1 MSANGESNTV
11 IDFKTISVIIVN
23 FNSGPFLRESVSHLK
38 RCRGAVDI
46 IVVDNA
52 STDLSAEF
60 CHTELGVQF
69 FPLDSNIG
77 FGAACNLGAKAARGQ
92 ILLFLNP
99 DCFPSTDAFEILL
112 AFFEA
117 NQNLGACGGLLLGF
131 DGREQSGGRRRDPT
145 LMLSA
150 GKVMRR
156 VTGLRFLPTFDLSN
170 EPLGDDAIKVDAVS
184 GACLAVRESVFRGVG
199 GFDEAFFLHFE
210 DLDLCRSIRRSG
222 FEVRF
227 VPQAVFYHY
236 QGASGGLTSGA
247 LGAHKAR
254 GFLQYFRKYSNI
266 PGFVLRA
273 LVGVVNLLDG
283 GLQTRNSGPSSDQR
297 PPAGSIQA
305 LVGGLTG
312 STVVHIVLGARSD
325 IGEALIARLSASGVH
340 VLAVSRRVDDL
351 PNFPNVTNLHP
362 DFLKRHLAHSNI
374 LIAGVVTLCPIWE
387 LPAYSDLFHLLR
399 SESNKFI
406 GLSSTSITT
415 KNSAEA
421 KSRSEVARRLQEG
434 ERWIESNLHHK
445 GVPAFIL
452 RPTLVFGGRWNRNIN
467 AIKRV
472 LARSPFRP
480 RLPFAVGLRNPI
492 HADDLAEWIMRVL
505 GSSSKLD
512 TELAVVEY
520 PGGEPIS
527 FDTLLARCADSVD
540 CPVRTLRVNHLALRC
555 IIFALRRLPTFGEIP
570 KDFVDRLAQDFT
582 FTDTRAS
589 LAASVEKRRFRP

>member
-11 IDFKTISVIIVN
+11 TDVKTISVIIVN

-38 RCRGAVDI
+38 RCRSAVDV

-52 STDLSAEF
+52 SIDLSAEF
-60 CHTELGVQF
+60 CHTESGVQF

-77 FGAACNLGAKAARGQ
+77 FGPACNLGAKAARGKV
-92 ILLFLNP
+92 LLFLNP
-99 DCFPSTDAFEILL
+99 DCFPSTDALETLL
-112 AFFEA
+112 ALFDA
-117 NQNLGACGGLLLGF
+117 DHNLGACGGLLLGF

-145 LMLSA
+145 LLLSA

-156 VTGLRFLPTFDLSN
+156 ITGLRLLPTFDLTN
-170 EPLGDDAIKVDAVS
+170 EPFAGEAIKVDAVS
-184 GACLAVRESVFRGVG
+184 GACLAVRKSVFHKVG

-210 DLDLCRSIRRSG
+210 DLDLCRTIRRFG
-222 FEVRF
+222 FGVCF

-266 PGFVLRA
+266 PGFVLRTF
-273 LVGVVNLLDG
+273 LGVVNLFDRRF
-283 GLQTRNSGPSSDQR
+283 QSWNSGPSSDQR

-305 LVGGLTG
+305 LVAGLTG
-312 STVVHIVLGARSD
+312 RTVVHIVLGARSD
-325 IGEALIARLSASGVH
+325 IGEALIARLSAAGIH
-340 VLAVSRRVDDL
+340 VLAVSRRIDNL
-351 PNFPNVTNLHP
+351 PSFPNVTNLHP

-415 KNSAEA
+415 KDSSEG

-434 ERWIESNLHHK
+434 ERWIESTLHHK
-445 GVPAFIL
+445 GVPAVIL

-467 AIKRV
+467 AVKKV

-480 RLPFAVGLRNPI
+480 RLSFAVGLRNPI
-492 HADDLAEWIMRVL
+492 HADDIAEWITGVL
-505 GSSSKLD
+505 KLSGKSD
-512 TELAVVEY
+512 AKLSMVEY

-527 FDTLLARCADSVD
+527 FDTLLSRCADSVN
-540 CPVRTLRVNHLALRC
+540 CPVRALRVSHLALRW
-555 IIFALRRLPTFGEIP
+555 IIFGLRRLPTFGEIP

-582 FTDTRAS
+582 FTDTSARV
-589 LAASVEKRRFRP
+589 AAPVEKRRFRP